1 MRVRP
6 LLDRGSL
13 AEPCLPP
20 LEDPPLPQYGP
31 IPSGRQAGDVLPHGR
46 GTLASLGRAGRGV
59 AGGAYGGGRLSRP
72 KKMLPLLGQEPREPE
87 VQKQPEAA
95 LGEADG
101 CVDDCCS
108 GAEETLEAPA
118 ETPRTRQPA
127 SISETPEG
135 GASLGPVE
143 RTVVRVEG
151 MDCASCAATVEK
163 RVGQLPGVYRAVVNF
178 AAGRLDAEHEPG
190 LALEEIEKAV
200 RDAGYEVQRA
210 QEVER
215 PPFWRTPRAISVSA
229 SALLFA
235 FGLALGLAGG
245 PEVAS
250 VGAYLAAIVVGG
262 VPIFRAALAG
272 LRARHMDMNVLMSAA
287 TIGAVGIGEWAEAAS
302 VVVLFAAGN
311 ALQVYAI
318 DRTRGAVRT
327 LARLAPDEVLV
338 RRGGYENLV
347 GAGEVAVGETVI
359 VRPGER
365 LALDGEVVEGRTTV
379 DESPVTGESTPVE
392 KGPGDAV
399 YSGSLN
405 GGGGVVVRV
414 LREASDSTLQ
424 RIARLVEE
432 AQATKAPAEQFVD
445 RFSRLYTPIVVA
457 AAIVL
462 AVVPPL
468 LGGEF
473 GTWFYRAL
481 ALLIIA
487 CPCAL
492 VISTP
497 VTVVSGIGAASRRG
511 ILVKGG
517 AALEAAGRL
526 KALAFDKTGTLTEGR
541 PVVSRVVA
549 LDGHD
554 EAGAVRLAAALE
566 RRSEHP
572 LAHAILAT
580 AERYGASGI
589 PPVINFRSVA
599 GRGAEGEVEGRRY
612 AIGSPRLFAEVG
624 ISLDGAKAVLEEAE
638 REGETPVVLGDKN
651 GPIAVFGLADAT
663 RSEARA
669 TLESLRSVGVN
680 ELVMLTGDAE
690 GPARRTAEILGV
702 GYRAQLLPEQKV
714 ERVREL
720 VAEYGSVGMVGDG
733 VNDAPAL
740 AASSVGFAMGAA
752 GTDVAL
758 ETADVALM
766 QDDLPKLAEAVR
778 LSRSAERIIKQNVV
792 VSLLIKGLFVL
803 LAPFGL
809 VALWLAVLADMGT
822 SIAVTLN
829 GLRLFRRGRA

>member
-1 MRVRP
+1 
-6 LLDRGSL
+6 
-13 AEPCLPP
+13 
-20 LEDPPLPQYGP
+20 
-31 IPSGRQAGDVLPHGR
+31 
-46 GTLASLGRAGRGV
+46 
-59 AGGAYGGGRLSRP
+59 
-72 KKMLPLLGQEPREPE
+72 
-87 VQKQPEAA
+87 
-95 LGEADG
+95 
-101 CVDDCCS
+101 
-108 GAEETLEAPA
+108 
-118 ETPRTRQPA
+118 
-127 SISETPEG
+127 
-135 GASLGPVE
+135 
-143 RTVVRVEG
+143 VVRIEG
-151 MDCASCAATVEK
+151 MDCASCATTVER
-163 RVGQLPGVYRAVVNF
+163 RVFQLPGVRRAVVNF
-178 AAGRLDAEHEPG
+178 AAGRLDAEHDPG

-200 RDAGYEVQRA
+200 RDAGYGVESA
-210 QEVER
+210 QDIER
-215 PPFWRTPRAISVSA
+215 PPFWRTQRAISVFA
-229 SALLFA
+229 SALLFVL
-235 FGLALGLAGG
+235 GLALGLAGA

-250 VGAYLAAIVVGG
+250 VAAYLTAIAVGG
-262 VPIFRAALAG
+262 VPIFRAAIAG

-318 DRTRGAVRT
+318 DRTRGAVRA

-338 RRGGYENLV
+338 RRDGSERLV
-347 GAGEVAVGETVI
+347 GAGEVAVWETVV

-392 KGPGDAV
+392 KGPGDPV

-405 GGGGVVVRV
+405 GGGGVLVRV

-424 RIARLVEE
+424 RIAQLVEE

-445 RFSRLYTPIVVA
+445 RFSRLYTPIVVTA
-457 AAIVL
+457 AVVL

-549 LDGHD
+549 LDGRD
-554 EAGAVRLAAALE
+554 DTDVLRLAAALE

-572 LAHAILAT
+572 LAHAILT
-580 AERYGASGI
+580 AADGADL
-589 PPVINFRSVA
+589 PPVAGFRSVA
-599 GRGAEGEVEGRRY
+599 GRGAEGEVGGKGY
-612 AIGSPRLFAEVG
+612 LIGSPRLFAEKG
-624 ISLDGAKAVLEEAE
+624 IALDGATEALAVVESA
-638 REGETPVVLGDKN
+638 GETPVVLGSEEA
-651 GPIAVFGLADAT
+651 PMAVFGIADAV
-663 RSEARA
+663 RSDARA
-669 TLESLRSVGVN
+669 TLDSLREAGVG
-680 ELVMLTGDAE
+680 EFVMLTGDAE
-690 GPARRTAEILGV
+690 APARRIAEELGV
-702 GYRAQLLPEQKV
+702 SYRARLLPEQKV
-714 ERVREL
+714 EAVREL
-720 VAEYGSVGMVGDG
+720 VSKHGDAGMVGDG

-778 LSRSAERIIKQNVV
+778 LSRSAEGIIKQNVA
-792 VSLLIKGLFVL
+792 VSIAIKGLFVL

-829 GLRLFRRGRA
+829 GLRLFRRGRS